1 MRKHYKTIF
10 FCIFLALFSHLPA
23 YSQHIEP
30 FNEGKRN
37 LSRGDLDA
45 AILQFKKSVDINNR
59 FADAW
64 YYLGITFNYQN
75 KYEEAAYSFSR
86 LESVNP
92 NYDPIFHFEAS
103 KSYIQLS
110 QFDKAEDQIMKYMA
124 KIPKGPKNVM
134 TEHMAKYRL
143 EYILKSPQ
151 IRSAEPVMDSPVPVK
166 EANSDAGDYMPQVNP
181 TGTRL
186 YFTSVRKGGFDRQ
199 DDSTRNH
206 YGEDVFV
213 SDFINGAWNT
223 PELLPPPI
231 NSIAD
236 DFGSTFTGD
245 GQTMIY
251 VRCEDPN
258 GIGSCDLYITQLIGT
273 TWTEPQN
280 LGNVVNS
287 EEWESQPT
295 VSSDGNRIIFT
306 SIRKA
311 GYGGTDL
318 YMSEKNHLGDWGIP
332 QNMGS
337 IINTPFNDTSPFLAP
352 DGKTLYFTSEGHPG
366 FGGMDIFYSVLEDG
380 KWTKPI
386 NVGAPLNSSGEETN
400 FSISASGKGYFAS
413 SRLEKDNY
421 DLYEIELPDYLKPKP
436 SVVVQGIVSNSKT
449 ETPIGAVV
457 LIEDLNSGELLAV
470 NKSNS
475 STGEYLVVLPA
486 GRDYSVSVSSDGF
499 FFFSESFVLP
509 KDTTYYDVIMNIALE
524 PIEKGAKVVLNNIFF
539 EVGKAS
545 LKPISYVE
553 LSKAVELM
561 KKNPTM
567 KIEIGGHTDNVGAD
581 AANLKL
587 SSDRA
592 KSVKDYMV
600 LAGIEDNRLNAVG
613 YGRTQPIADNTTA
626 DGRAA
631 NRRTEFIIIEY

>member
-1 MRKHYKTIF
+1 MIKNNKIF
-10 FCIFLALFSHLPA
+10 FCIFLSLFFQNTG
-23 YSQHIEP
+23 YSQHLEAY
-30 FNEGKRN
+30 NEGMRN
-37 LSRGDLDA
+37 LNRGDLET
-45 AILQFKKSVDINNR
+45 AISHFKRSVDINNR

-64 YYLGITFNYQN
+64 YYLGITFGYQN
-75 KYEEAAYSFSR
+75 KYEESAYSFSR

-92 NYDPIFHFEAS
+92 NYDPTFYFEAS
-103 KSYIQLS
+103 KAYIQLS
-110 QFDKAEDQIMKYMA
+110 QFDKAEDQILKYIN
-124 KIPKGPKNVM
+124 KIPKGPKHAM
-134 TEHMAKYRL
+134 KEHMGKYRL
-143 EYILKSPQ
+143 EYIRKSPQ
-151 IRSAEPVMDSPVPVK
+151 IRSAAPVTDTPVPVK
-166 EANSDAGDYMPQVNP
+166 EANSDAGDYMPQVSP

-206 YGEDVFV
+206 YGEDVYV
-213 SDFINGAWNT
+213 SDFKDGAWKT

-251 VRCEDPN
+251 VRCEDPD

-273 TWTEPQN
+273 QWTEPQN

-311 GYGGTDL
+311 GYGGTDI

-332 QNMGS
+332 QNLGS

-366 FGGMDIFYSVLEDG
+366 FGGMDIFYSILENG
-380 KWTKPI
+380 KWSKPV
-386 NVGAPLNSSGEETN
+386 NMGAPLNSSGDETN

-421 DLYEIELPDYLKPKP
+421 DLYEIELPDHLKPKP
-436 SVVVQGIVSNSKT
+436 SVVVQGIVSNSKSQ
-449 ETPIGAVV
+449 TPIGAVV
-457 LIEDLNSGELLAV
+457 LVEDLNSGELLAV

-509 KDTTYYDVIMNIALE
+509 KDTTYYDITMNIPLE

-539 EVGKAS
+539 EVGKAG

-553 LSKAVELM
+553 LNKAVDLM
-561 KKNPTM
+561 KKNPSM
-567 KIEIGGHTDNVGAD
+567 NIEIGGHTDNVGAD
-581 AANLKL
+581 ATNLKL
-587 SSDRA
+587 SEDRA
-592 KSVKDYMV
+592 KAVKEYMV
-600 LAGIEDNRLNAVG
+600 LAGIEENRLIAVG
-613 YGRTQPIADNTTA
+613 YGRTQPIADNGTA
-626 DGRAA
+626 DGRAS
-631 NRRTEFIIIEY
+631 NRRTEFVIIAY